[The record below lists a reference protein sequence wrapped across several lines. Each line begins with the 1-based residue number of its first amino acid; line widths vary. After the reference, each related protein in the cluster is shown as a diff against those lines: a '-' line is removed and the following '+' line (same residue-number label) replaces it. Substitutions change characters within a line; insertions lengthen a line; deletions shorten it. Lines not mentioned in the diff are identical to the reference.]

1 MATKTRKTPATPATT
16 TPAAPALQFISLEN
30 IRAEDQVRTF
40 FDEATLQELA
50 ESMKQQGMMQ
60 PVLLRP
66 DPDKMGSFI
75 IIAGERRVRA
85 AHLAG
90 LTAVPALIGEID
102 AAKAAEMQLVENIQ
116 REDLSVQDLAA
127 NVKKLYD
134 KHQALKPIAALT
146 GKSLPWVSKHLAAA
160 TKLSWRARML
170 LDSGKTEDLD
180 LVLTISQIETLAWG
194 RPQQQLLDA
203 IETGK
208 AGRTEARAL
217 LAEIKEKIAAE
228 KKASAK
234 KKAKAK
240 NAPVTEQKTPSWT
253 ASHGFDDLID
263 ELKPSEN
270 VDLDAVIGKLTA
282 EQQQVMC
289 EYVVEA
295 WQSGHQLVTA
305 TKLDAMRRIARWID
319 NYPSTEDTAAYILGA
334 NNIDLTLRDLAIEI
348 RATIV

>member
-1 MATKTRKTPATPATT
+1 MATKTRKTPAAPATT
-16 TPAAPALQFISLEN
+16 TTAAPALQFINLDK
-30 IRAEDQVRTF
+30 IRADSQVRTV

-50 ESMKQQGMMQ
+50 DSIKQQGLLQ

-66 DPDKMGSFI
+66 DPDTMGSFI

-102 AAKAAEMQLVENIQ
+102 PAKAAEMQLVENIQ
-116 REDLSVQDLAA
+116 REDLSVMDIAA
-127 NVKKLYD
+127 NVKQLYD

-146 GKSLPWVSKHLAAA
+146 GKSLPWVSKHLAAS
-160 TKLSWRARML
+160 TKLQWRARML

-180 LVLTISQIETLAWG
+180 LVLTVSQIEALAWG

-203 IETGK
+203 IEDGK

-217 LAEIKEKIAAE
+217 LAEVKEKIA
-228 KKASAK
+228 SD

-240 NAPVTEQKTPSWT
+240 AKAKKAPTGESKEPAWT
-253 ASHGFDDLID
+253 TYTGFDYLIE

-270 VDLDAVIGKLTA
+270 VDLDAVVGKLTA
-282 EQQQVMC
+282 EQQTAMRERVQD
-289 EYVVEA
+289 A
-295 WQSGHQLVTA
+295 WNEGHQLVTA
-305 TKLDAMRRIARWID
+305 TKLDAMRRLTRWMD
-319 NYPSTEDTAAYILGA
+319 DYPSTEDTAAFILGA

-348 RATIV
+348 RATMV

>member
-1 MATKTRKTPATPATT
+1 MATKTRKTPAAPATT
-16 TPAAPALQFISLEN
+16 TTAAPALQFISLEN

-40 FDEATLQELA
+40 FDETTLQELA
-50 ESMKQQGMMQ
+50 DSMKQQGMMQ

-66 DPDKMGSFI
+66 DPDTMGSFI
-75 IIAGERRVRA
+75 IIAGERRIRA

-180 LVLTISQIETLAWG
+180 LVLTISQIESLAWG

-228 KKASAK
+228 KKATA
-234 KKAKAK
+234 KAKAK
-240 NAPVTEQKTPSWT
+240 KAPVTAPKTPSWT

-282 EQQQVMC
+282 EQQTTMC
-289 EYVVEA
+289 DYVRGEYDE
-295 WQSGHQLVTA
+295 GHQLVTA
-305 TKLDAMRRIARWID
+305 TKLDAMRRMARWMD
-319 NYPSTEDTAAYILGA
+319 DYPSTEGTAAYILGA

-348 RATIV
+348 RATMV